1 MSQSKKK
8 TSKRKPA
15 VAGEKTGN
23 VNINKW
29 LSLAVFIALAALIF
43 YPPYV
48 RGLFFKEDIFIYH
61 ILTALVFAFIWVEK
75 IRRRD
80 YSFLRTPLDWAVL
93 AYAAAYLLSL
103 IGAVHLGEALYGFL
117 RALNLFMVY
126 WMVTQVVKDYQGYEK
141 ILQVLLASGAGVAAI
156 GILAATGYSKYP
168 GAFDG
173 RMI

>member
-1 MSQSKKK
+1 MAQKKK
-8 TSKRKPA
+8 NVHKKKPA
-15 VAGEKTGN
+15 VAIEETKKT
-23 VNINKW
+23 NINKW
-29 LSLAVFIALAALIF
+29 LTLALFIALAVLIF

-48 RGLFFKEDIFIYH
+48 RGLFFNENIFIYH
-61 ILTALVFAFIWVEK
+61 ILTALVFIFIWVEK

-93 AYAAAYLLSL
+93 AYVAAYLLSL
-103 IGAVHLGEALYGFL
+103 FGAVHPGEALYGFL

-156 GILAATGYSKYP
+156 GILAATGYSK
-168 GAFDG
+168 
-173 RMI
+173 